1 MAGIKQINSANP
13 GLLRATQCSDLQDI
27 WDGLAESLASDTLPH
42 IIDDETRAPVMVVS
56 GVFITSSGFISE
68 GVIAFKGKL
77 YWLDGTSNLTEGATL
92 YAHTV
97 DGPDRALSGGSVAP
111 YNFINV
117 VNDVPLDGELIGVAT
132 KENVDA
138 WRLAFIPNQGITAAM
153 IADGAIGPDELASGA
168 VTQEKIANEAVGY
181 DQIADGGV
189 GGVEKV
195 DNIPSVRSP
204 IGFTTLT
211 TALPTVTFEIGELE
225 VYTVSRGANVI
236 IEAPG
241 GSKSGVNI
249 AYIRNT
255 YSSNITITLPSA
267 DVVGDAS
274 LQLPA
279 NKTAKIVASVAT
291 GEFGG
296 DTVYEVTILDAFCY
310 SQV

>member
-42 IIDDETRAPVMVVS
+42 PIDDETRAPVMVVS
-56 GVFITSSGFISE
+56 GVFVTSSGFLSE

-77 YWLDGTSNLTEGATL
+77 YWVDGFSNLTEGSTL
-92 YAHTV
+92 YAHTI
-97 DGPDRALSGGSVAP
+97 DGPDRTLSGGSVAP

-117 VNDVPLDGELIGVAT
+117 VNDIALGGELIGVAT

-153 IADGAIGPDELASGA
+153 IADGAIGPDKLASGA

-181 DQIADGGV
+181 AQIADGGV
-189 GGVEKV
+189 GGIEKV

-211 TALPTVTFEIGELE
+211 TALPNVSFILGERE
-225 VYTVSRGANVI
+225 VYTINRQANVAI
-236 IEAPG
+236 VAPG
-241 GSKSGVNI
+241 VAESGVNI

-255 YSSNITITLPSA
+255 YSSNVTITLPSG
-267 DVVGDAS
+267 VVGDAS
-274 LQLPA
+274 FQLPA